1 MSENNTVMAVLLV
14 YFCIMLG
21 IGVWAR
27 REGKSGVGYFLAG
40 RKLPY
45 WVAAFSMNATGESAW
60 LLLGLSGMAYL
71 VGFQAL
77 WVVVGEVIGIALA

>member
-1 MSENNTVMAVLLV
+1 MSENSTIITILLI
-14 YFCIMLG
+14 YFSLMLG
-21 IGVWAR
+21 IGIWAR
-27 REGKSGVGYFLAG
+27 REGKSSEGYFLAG
-40 RKLPY
+40 RKLPF

-77 WVVVGEVIGIALA
+77 WVVTW